1 MTALLPK
8 KNNNNNN
15 NKLSFKIYYE
25 NIISYYF
32 LNSITQNIYDK
43 ILLMCTLRKHNN

>member
-8 KNNNNNN
+8 KKKTNN

-32 LNSITQNIYDK
+32 LNSITQNIYYK